1 MAHSCTNI
9 SLEERFAGAEPRVR
23 AASDRYVELIARC
36 GPIEVIAQ
44 KTRITIMSK
53 VRFAGALVR
62 RDRLL
67 ASFALSRRVD
77 DPMFRHETYGPRWII
92 HRFEVRD
99 PADLDDP
106 RLPAWLCESY
116 RDLGER
122 GSLRRPG
129 V

>member
-1 MAHSCTNI
+1 M
-9 SLEERFAGAEPRVR
+9 
-23 AASDRYVELIARC
+23 ARC

-53 VRFAGALVR
+53 VRFAEALVR

-77 DPMFRHETYGPRWII
+77 DPMFRHEQCGPRWII
-92 HRFEVRD
+92 HLFEVRD

-106 RLPAWLCESY
+106 PLPAWLCESY

-122 GSLRRPG
+122 GSLRMRG
-129 V
+129 T